1 MEVHGDGLMAA
12 AGDTPIGPMVS
23 QTIVMEF
30 KTKQHLIGVVLVNG
44 MIMVKQKKIL
54 SSADLELLENY
65 KSNMTKP
72 SCFIWLSQ
80 ILEKL

>member
-12 AGDTPIGPMVS
+12 AGDTLIGPKETQIMLV
-23 QTIVMEF
+23 EF

-54 SSADLELLENY
+54 SSADLELLENN